1 MRKRIVAAL
10 LTVVFTMAT
19 GIMEPAGAGLP
30 CAEAVAQDSEAIG
43 DESITEG
50 DFQFEDVNIL

>member
-30 CAEAVAQDSEAIG
+30 CAAAVAQ
-43 DESITEG
+43 ESCCYDWRFG
-50 DFQFEDVNIL
+50 ILWM